1 MSVRRRR
8 QVASILQEELSL
20 VIQRELKDPRLGF
33 ASITRVDVS
42 PDIRYARVFVSVY
55 GSVDEQESTI
65 EALNHASGYIRKLVG
80 PRLSL
85 RFIPSF
91 SFVLDNSMEHAERI
105 ARLLNDV
112 QDDLQ
117 PESTA
122 STGAETDERSTA

>member
-20 VIQRELKDPRLGF
+20 IIQRELKDPRLGF

-42 PDIRYARVFVSVY
+42 PDIRYARVFVSVF

-65 EALNHASGYIRKLVG
+65 EALNHARGYIRKLVG
-80 PRLSL
+80 PRLTL
-85 RFIPSF
+85 RFIPNF

-117 PESTA
+117 PEPSGA
-122 STGAETDERSTA
+122 SGAETDERSTA